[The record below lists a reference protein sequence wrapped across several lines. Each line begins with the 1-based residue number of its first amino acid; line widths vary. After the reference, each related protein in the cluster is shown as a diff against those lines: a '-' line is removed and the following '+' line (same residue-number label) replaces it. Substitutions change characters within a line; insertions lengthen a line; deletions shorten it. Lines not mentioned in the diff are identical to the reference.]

1 MYLIVIKSPN
11 FIFLSLNT
19 PIFKFFCLEIF
30 FSESIFRIFTK
41 FVLEKLQKA
50 RSKVFVPRTKIKN
63 GIEKKYSVEREKLF
77 SFFGKFF
84 FYPNNYTSTP
94 TN

>member
-1 MYLIVIKSPN
+1 MYLIEIKSPN

-41 FVLEKLQKA
+41 FELKKLQSFA
-50 RSKVFVPRTKIKN
+50 RSKVFVPGQK
-63 GIEKKYSVEREKLF
+63 
-77 SFFGKFF
+77 
-84 FYPNNYTSTP
+84 
-94 TN
+94 